1 MFPTAT
7 TEIKDTGRAAIKRDF
22 DNMDSLIGE
31 LAVPKETINN
41 VRPAS
46 TGSAAA
52 VPSYDDQGQP
62 VGEREAVEPMAPE
75 IAAISGKAIAGTI
88 DTVLSTGFSL
98 YAKAPSPEKYEAN
111 DKQLQKLSEA
121 WAAVASKYNYRVE
134 DSPWF
139 HIIALNAGI
148 YIPKFN
154 EAKNDRRFAEMDERM
169 KAMQKLHDEM
179 EARLKAMEEKSKP
192 AA

>member
-1 MFPTAT
+1 MFPTT
-7 TEIKDTGRAAIKRDF
+7 PKESGRTAIKRDF

-31 LAVPKETINN
+31 LAIPKEQINN
-41 VRPAS
+41 ARPGFSAEPNIQ
-46 TGSAAA
+46 GSAGEFAA
-52 VPSYDDQGQP
+52 ENDQLQP
-62 VGEREAVEPMAPE
+62 IETERMAPE

-98 YAKAPSPEKYEAN
+98 YAKAPSPEKYEAT

-154 EAKNDRRFAEMDERM
+154 EAKNDRRFAEMDERI
-169 KAMQKLHDEM
+169 KSMQKLHDEL
-179 EARLKAMEEKSKP
+179 EARIKTVEAQSKP